1 MAVDGLGCCVHAS
14 GCIQACVSFG
24 GTIQVLGTGFEE
36 RGQKGVFR
44 HRESNPGLLG
54 ESQLS

>member
-1 MAVDGLGCCVHAS
+1 MLTMHSNVGQLTAFNGLVERFKSVCILTNVDVGKK
-14 GCIQACVSFG
+14 
-24 GTIQVLGTGFEE
+24 
-36 RGQKGVFR
+36 KGDFR